1 MNCSLGTGDIDLV
14 IHLNWWTTD
23 NAEKLQAALNSQ
35 GLEKIRT
42 FGHLNSVGYQEAWA
56 KDDITVR
63 LLKSKSLAPHFLKV
77 DLFSGTFSE
86 NKNKVFTSLWIQG
99 EPSTCSYPVKS
110 IRKWPSLFI
119 TYLYTYCIQAV
130 QVVGQCECECSLPG
144 I

>member
-1 MNCSLGTGDIDLV
+1 MLHLYRNCSLGTGDIDLV
-14 IHLNWWTTD
+14 IHLNWWNTD

-63 LLKSKSLAPHFLKV
+63 LPKSKSLAPHFLKV

-86 NKNKVFTSLWIQG
+86 AKNKVFTSLWIQG

-110 IRKWPSLFI
+110 IRKDDIHYIPFHGTLFSGSSSGG
-119 TYLYTYCIQAV
+119 AM
-130 QVVGQCECECSLPG
+130 
-144 I
+144 